1 MKISYNWLKSYI
13 PEIPNAEKVAEL
25 LTFKL
30 CEVEDVEKSPDGDMV
45 FDLKILPDRAHDL
58 LSHQGVARE
67 IAGLLGIEF
76 KLPDY
81 KVPENS
87 SLLTNLKIEIQT
99 PTCRRYM
106 GRIIRGVKVGPSPD
120 WIVKHLASIGGRS
133 INNIVDATNIVMF
146 DCGQPI
152 HAFDLQQ
159 LLDGKIVVRNAID
172 EEEIELVGSEKLKMK
187 LRETDM
193 MITDGIKNLAIA
205 GIKGGL
211 TSGISN
217 ETVDLLIEVANF
229 ESSSIRKTAKRL
241 GISTDAS
248 KRFENDLSPNLCDL
262 AMREISALIL
272 EMCPEA
278 SFEEIVDIYPK
289 KQELKK
295 VTFESQYISKIL
307 GLKIEDNEIEKILK
321 NYNYNFSR
329 ESNKWEV
336 EVPLMRLDINN
347 ERDFVEEI
355 GRVYGYDKIVP
366 EIPVVEIKG
375 QDDKIWQKIYL
386 AKQKL
391 SNDGY
396 SEVMTY
402 AFCSEGSVEV
412 LASASDK
419 NFLRTNLTDGLKESI
434 SLNQKNLPLL
444 DMVELKIF
452 EIGTVFLKDKSSS
465 AQGFG
470 GIKEEIRVAYG
481 DSKNITE
488 VSLDEYINSSNL
500 LWEKA
505 LPLEIPRQ
513 GLKEQKIFHPWS
525 IYPFMIRDIAVWLPD
540 GIGPEKLIEIYK
552 EFGTELLI
560 KEPKLFDSFTKPASS
575 TGEPTKTSFA
585 YRLIFQASDK
595 TLTDEEIN
603 QIMQKITEK
612 IESNGW
618 QVR

>member
-13 PEIPNAEKVAEL
+13 PEIPDSEKVAEL

-30 CEVEDVEKSPDGDMV
+30 CEVEDVEESPDGDII
-45 FDLKILPDRAHDL
+45 FNLKILPDRAHDL

-67 IAGLLGIEF
+67 IAGLLGIDF
-76 KLPDY
+76 KLPEY
-81 KVPENS
+81 KLPENS
-87 SLLTNLKIEIQT
+87 SASTNLKIEIQT
-99 PTCRRYM
+99 SACRRYM
-106 GRIIRGVKVGPSPD
+106 GRIIRGVKVGPSPE
-120 WIVKHLASIGGRS
+120 WMVQHLASVGQRS

-159 LLDGKIVVRNAID
+159 LLDGKIVVRNATGG
-172 EEEIELVGSEKLKMK
+172 EEIELVGSEKLKVK
-187 LRETDM
+187 LRETDT

-205 GIKGGL
+205 GVKGGL
-211 TSGISN
+211 ASGVSN

-229 ESSSIRKTAKRL
+229 ESSSVRKTAKRL

-248 KRFENDLSPNLCDL
+248 KRFENDLSPIFCEF

-278 SFEEIVDIYPK
+278 IFEEIVDVYPS

-307 GLKIEDNEIEKILK
+307 GIQIKDTEIEKILK

-336 EVPLMRLDINN
+336 EVPAMRLDINN

-355 GRVYGYDKIVP
+355 GRVHGYDKISP
-366 EIPVVEIKG
+366 EIPLVESKG
-375 QDDKIWQKIYL
+375 EDDKIWQKIYL
-386 AKQKL
+386 VKQKL

-402 AFCSEGSVEV
+402 AFRDKGSVEV

-419 NFLRTNLTDGLKESI
+419 NFLRTNLADGLSESI

-444 DMVELKIF
+444 DIAELKIF
-452 EIGTVFLKDKSSS
+452 EVGTVFNKNGE
-465 AQGFG
+465 Q
-470 GIKEEIRVAYG
+470 INVAYG
-481 DSKNITE
+481 DAKNITE
-488 VSLDEYINSSNL
+488 VSLDEYVNSSEL
-500 LWEKA
+500 LKD
-505 LPLEIPRQ
+505 EISFVVSPQ
-513 GLKEQKIFHPWS
+513 GRSFKEPSQASLQKIFQPWS
-525 IYPFMIRDIAVWLPD
+525 IYPFMIRDIAVWLPN
-540 GIGPEKLIEIYK
+540 GIGPEQLIEIYR

-560 KEPKLFDSFTKPASS
+560 KEPKLFDSFTKVD
-575 TGEPTKTSFA
+575 KTSFA
-585 YRLIFQASDK
+585 YRLVFQASDR

>member
-1 MKISYNWLKSYI
+1 MLISYNWLKSYI
-13 PEIPNAEKVAEL
+13 PEIPDAEKVAEL

-30 CEVEDVEKSPDGDMV
+30 CEVEDVEESPDGDMI
-45 FDLKILPDRAHDL
+45 FNLKILPDRAHDL

-76 KLPDY
+76 KLPEY
-81 KVPENS
+81 KIPENFSRNS
-87 SLLTNLKIEIQT
+87 SLKINIES
-99 PTCRRYM
+99 PNCRRYM
-106 GRIIRGVKVGPSPD
+106 GRIIRGVKVGPSPE
-120 WIVKHLASIGGRS
+120 WMVKHLASIGGRS

-159 LLDGKIVVRNAID
+159 LLDGKIVVRNATD
-172 EEEIELVGSEKLKMK
+172 GEEIELVGSEKLKVK
-187 LRETDM
+187 LKETDM

-205 GIKGGL
+205 GVKGGL
-211 TSGISN
+211 ASGVSN

-229 ESSSIRKTAKRL
+229 ESSSVRKTAKRL

-248 KRFENDLSPNLCDL
+248 KRFENDLSPSLCDF
-262 AMREISALIL
+262 AMAEISALVL

-278 SFEEIVDIYPK
+278 SYEEIVDIYPI
-289 KQELKK
+289 KQELKN

-307 GLKIEDNEIEKILK
+307 GIQIKDTEIEKILK

-336 EVPLMRLDINN
+336 EVPALRLDINN

-355 GRVYGYDKIVP
+355 GRVHGYDKIVP
-366 EIPVVEIKG
+366 EIPVVETKG

-402 AFCSEGSVEV
+402 AFRSEGSVEV

-434 SLNQKNLPLL
+434 ALNQKNLPLL
-444 DMVELKIF
+444 DMAELKIF
-452 EIGTVFLKDKSSS
+452 EIGTVFLKDK
-465 AQGFG
+465 
-470 GIKEEIRVAYG
+470 EEIRVAYG
-481 DSKNITE
+481 DSKNIIE
-488 VSLDEYINSSNL
+488 VSLDEYVNNSDL
-500 LWEKA
+500 
-505 LPLEIPRQ
+505 
-513 GLKEQKIFHPWS
+513 LKEEISFGASPEGQGPFLQKVFHPWS
-525 IYPFMIRDIAVWLPD
+525 IYPFIIRDIAVWLPD

-560 KEPKLFDSFTKPASS
+560 KEPKLFDSFTKDS
-575 TGEPTKTSFA
+575 KTSFA

>member
-1 MKISYNWLKSYI
+1 
-13 PEIPNAEKVAEL
+13 
-25 LTFKL
+25 
-30 CEVEDVEKSPDGDMV
+30 
-45 FDLKILPDRAHDL
+45 
-58 LSHQGVARE
+58 
-67 IAGLLGIEF
+67 
-76 KLPDY
+76 
-81 KVPENS
+81 
-87 SLLTNLKIEIQT
+87 
-99 PTCRRYM
+99 M

-120 WIVKHLASIGGRS
+120 WIVKYLASVGGRS

-159 LLDGKIVVRNAID
+159 LLDGKIIVRNASD
-172 EEEIELVGSEKLKMK
+172 NEEIELVGSEKLKVK
-187 LRETDM
+187 LKNTDTV
-193 MITDGIKNLAIA
+193 ITDGIKNLAIA
-205 GIKGGL
+205 GVKGGL
-211 TSGISN
+211 ASGVSN

-229 ESSSIRKTAKRL
+229 EPSSIRKTAKRL

-248 KRFENDLSPNLCDL
+248 KSFEHDLSPSLCDF
-262 AMREISALIL
+262 AMREISALIF
-272 EMCPEA
+272 EMCPLA
-278 SFEEIVDIYPK
+278 SFEEIVDVYPN

-307 GLKIEDNEIEKILK
+307 GLKIEDEEIEKILK
-321 NYNYNFSR
+321 NYNYNFAR
-329 ESNKWEV
+329 HSNTWEV
-336 EVPLMRLDINN
+336 EVPAMRLDINN
-347 ERDFVEEI
+347 ERDFVEEV

-366 EIPVVEIKG
+366 EIPSVESKG
-375 QDDKIWQKIYL
+375 EDDKTWQKIYF

-402 AFCSEGSVEV
+402 AFRDKGEMEV

-419 NFLRTNLTDGLKESI
+419 NLLRTNLTDGLKESI

-444 DMVELKIF
+444 DIAELKIF
-452 EIGTVFLKDKSSS
+452 EIGTIFLKDNSSS
-465 AQGFG
+465 VQGFG
-470 GIKEEIRVAYG
+470 GIKEEIHVAYG

-488 VSLDEYINSSNL
+488 VSLDEYINNSDL
-500 LWEKA
+500 LKD
-505 LPLEIPRQ
+505 EISFAISPNI
-513 GLKEQKIFHPWS
+513 GSAPQKVFTPWS

-552 EFGTELLI
+552 EFGTELLV
-560 KEPKLFDSFTKPASS
+560 KEPKLFDSFTKN
-575 TGEPTKTSFA
+575 EKTSFA
-585 YRLIFQASDK
+585 YRLVFQASDR

>member
-13 PEIPNAEKVAEL
+13 PKIPEAEKVAEL

-30 CEVEDVEKSPDGDMV
+30 CEVEDVEKLSDDDIV
-45 FDLKILPDRAHDL
+45 FNLKILPDRAHDL

-76 KLPDY
+76 KLPEY

-87 SLLTNLKIEIQT
+87 SASLTNLKIEIQT
-99 PTCRRYM
+99 PACRRYM
-106 GRIIRGVKVGPSPD
+106 GRIIRGVKVGSSPKWMVD
-120 WIVKHLASIGGRS
+120 YLTSIGQRS

-159 LLDGKIVVRNAID
+159 LLDGKIVVRKAVGD
-172 EEEIELVGSEKLKMK
+172 EEIELVGSEKLKVK
-187 LRETDM
+187 LKETDT

-211 TSGISN
+211 TSGISD

-229 ESSSIRKTAKRL
+229 EPSSVRKTAKRL
-241 GISTDAS
+241 GLSTDAS
-248 KRFENDLSPNLCDL
+248 KRYENDLSPDLCDF
-262 AMREISALIL
+262 AMKEISALIF
-272 EMCPEA
+272 EVCPEA
-278 SFEEIVDIYPK
+278 SFEEIIDIYPI

-295 VTFESQYISKIL
+295 VIFESPYISKIL
-307 GLKIEDNEIEKILK
+307 GLKIEENEIEKILK

-329 ESNKWEV
+329 KYNKWEV
-336 EVPLMRLDINN
+336 EVPAIRLDLNN
-347 ERDFVEEI
+347 KWDFAEEI
-355 GRVYGYDKIVP
+355 GRIYGYDKIVP
-366 EIPVVEIKG
+366 EIPVFKDDSL
-375 QDDKIWQKIYL
+375 DDKTWQKIYL

-402 AFCSEGSVEV
+402 TFCNKGSVEV

-444 DMVELKIF
+444 DIAELKIF
-452 EIGTVFLKDKSSS
+452 EIGTVFN
-465 AQGFG
+465 
-470 GIKEEIRVAYG
+470 KEAEQINVAYG
-481 DSKNITE
+481 DNKNITE
-488 VSLDEYINSSNL
+488 VSLDEYVNSFEL
-500 LWEKA
+500 LKD
-505 LPLEIPRQ
+505 EIFLGPSPNI
-513 GLKEQKIFHPWS
+513 GSVPQKIFTPWS
-525 IYPFMIRDIAVWLPD
+525 IYPFMVRDIAVWLPE

-560 KEPKLFDSFTKPASS
+560 KEPKLFDSFTKEA
-575 TGEPTKTSFA
+575 KTSFA
-585 YRLIFQASDK
+585 YRLIFQANDR

-603 QIMQKITEK
+603 QIMRKITEK